1 MSEAASI
8 PVPNPVPNAPTAE
21 TSPPLIVQGDMTIL
35 LEVAHPMHDEAR
47 DAIAPFTELVKS
59 PEHVHTYA
67 ISHLS
72 LWNAASAGH
81 SSTEVLGT
89 LRRYSRYAL
98 PANVVFEIETF
109 MERYGQVRLLR
120 EPGGL
125 VLEADDPAV
134 LEEICRHRE
143 VAAYVE
149 EPPRNGRA
157 LLKPHARG
165 AVKVALTQI
174 GFPAED
180 LAGYAQGKPLEL
192 SLRET
197 TLEGKPM
204 HLRDYQD
211 AAARVFYSG
220 GSEKGGSGVV
230 VLPCGAGKTVVGMAT
245 MARCKCHTL
254 VLTTNVTAARHWIRE
269 ILDKTTLTADQVSE
283 YTGDYKSIS
292 PVTVATYQILTYRK
306 RKTEEYPHFG
316 LFSENPWGL
325 ILYDEVHLLPAPVF
339 RISADM
345 QATRRLG
352 LTATLVREDGKQKEV
367 FSLIGP
373 KRYEVPWKQL
383 EAQGW
388 IATAVCTEIRVP
400 LRQSERLTYALADL
414 REKTLL
420 ASTNPEKIPV
430 VKELLS
436 RHKGDRVL
444 IIGQY
449 LNQLDLFKD
458 LLGLPLITGATP
470 NSERER
476 LFHDFRSGAI
486 STLIVSKVGNFA
498 VDIPDANVLIQI
510 SGTFGSRQ
518 EEAQR
523 LGRVLRPKAN
533 GSLAHFYTLITRD
546 TKEQEFGMNRQLFL
560 IEQGYSYDVRE
571 WKEFLMSGG
580 ATHPEEAAAPAEAV
594 TEAEATAPQAPG
606 AAG

>member
-1 MSEAASI
+1 
-8 PVPNPVPNAPTAE
+8 
-21 TSPPLIVQGDMTIL
+21 MTVL
-35 LEVAHPMHDEAR
+35 LEVAHPLHDEAR

-59 PEHVHTYA
+59 PEHVHTYG

-81 SSTEVLGT
+81 TSREVLEI

-98 PANVVFEIETF
+98 PANVVYEVETF
-109 MERYGQVRLLR
+109 MDRYGLVRLKR
-120 EPGGL
+120 DGANL
-125 VLEADDPAV
+125 VLEADDPA
-134 LEEICRHRE
+134 LLAEICRHRE
-143 VAAYVE
+143 VMGHVA
-149 EPPRNGRA
+149 EPPADGRA

-165 AVKVALTQI
+165 PVKVALTQI

-180 LAGYAQGKPLEL
+180 LAGYASGNPLDLEL
-192 SLRET
+192 RT
-197 TLEGKPM
+197 TTVEGKQLK
-204 HLRDYQD
+204 LRDYQES
-211 AAARVFYSG
+211 ASRVFHAG
-220 GSEKGGSGVV
+220 GGEKGGSGVI
-230 VLPCGAGKTVVGMAT
+230 VLPCGAGKTVVGLAT

-254 VLTTNVTAARHWIRE
+254 VLTTNVTSARQWIRE
-269 ILDKTTLTADQVSE
+269 ILDKTNLTEDQVKE
-283 YTGDYKSIS
+283 YTGDRKTIA

-316 LFSENPWGL
+316 IFSENRWGL

-373 KRYEVPWKQL
+373 KRFEVPWKIL

-400 LRQSERLTYALADL
+400 LRNSERMTYALADL
-414 REKTLL
+414 REKTML
-420 ASTNPEKIPV
+420 ASTNPEKYPV

-436 RHKGDRVL
+436 RHKDDRVL

-449 LNQLDLFKD
+449 LNQLEQMRSILEV
-458 LLGLPLITGATP
+458 PLITGATP
-470 NSERER
+470 NPERER
-476 LFHDFRSGAI
+476 LYQAFRSGEI
-486 STLIVSKVGNFA
+486 QTLIVSKVGNFA

-533 GSLAHFYTLITRD
+533 NSKAHFYTLVTRD

-560 IEQGYSYDVRE
+560 IEQGYGYDVRE
-571 WKEFLMSGG
+571 WKDFVVNG
-580 ATHPEEAAAPAEAV
+580 
-594 TEAEATAPQAPG
+594 
-606 AAG
+606 

>member
-1 MSEAASI
+1 
-8 PVPNPVPNAPTAE
+8 
-21 TSPPLIVQGDMTIL
+21 MTVL
-35 LEVAHPMHDEAR
+35 LEVAHPQHDEAR

-59 PEHVHTYA
+59 PEHVHTYG

-81 SSTEVLGT
+81 SSAEVLDI

-98 PANVVFEIETF
+98 PANVVFEVESF
-109 MERYGQVRLLR
+109 MDRYGMVRLLR
-120 EPGGL
+120 TEQGL
-125 VLEADDPAV
+125 SLEADDPA
-134 LEEICRHRE
+134 LLAELCRHRE
-143 VAAYVE
+143 IAVHLAADPV
-149 EPPRNGRA
+149 GTRA
-157 LLKPHARG
+157 VLLPHARG
-165 AVKVALTQI
+165 PVKVALTQI

-180 LAGYAQGKPLEL
+180 LAGYTEGHPLEV

-197 TLEGKPM
+197 TVEGKPM
-204 HLRDYQD
+204 VLRDYQD
-211 AAARVFYSG
+211 SASRVFHAG
-220 GSEKGGSGVV
+220 GSERGGSGVV
-230 VLPCGAGKTVVGMAT
+230 VLPCGAGKTVVGLAT
-245 MARCKCHTL
+245 MVRCKCHTL
-254 VLTTNVTAARHWIRE
+254 VLTTNVTAARQWIRE
-269 ILDKTTLTADQVSE
+269 ILDKTTLRPDQVSE
-283 YTGDYKSIS
+283 YTGDNKSIA

-316 LFSENPWGL
+316 IFAQNNWGL

-373 KRYEVPWKQL
+373 KRFEMPWKQL

-388 IATAVCTEIRVP
+388 IATAICTEIRVP
-400 LRQSERLTYALADL
+400 LRNSERMTYALADL
-414 REKTLL
+414 REKTML

-430 VKELLS
+430 VKELLN
-436 RHKGDRVL
+436 RHKNDRVL

-449 LNQLDLFKD
+449 LNQLEQMKN
-458 LLGLPLITGATP
+458 LLGFPLITGSTP
-470 NSERER
+470 NPERER
-476 LFHDFRSGAI
+476 LFKEFRDGTI
-486 STLIVSKVGNFA
+486 TTLIVSKVGNFA

-523 LGRVLRPKAN
+523 LGRVLRPKSN
-533 GSLAHFYTLITRD
+533 GSVAHFYTLVTRD

-571 WKEFLMSGG
+571 WKEFLMSGDIPAPDTG
-580 ATHPEEAAAPAEAV
+580 APAHSDTPDAPKV
-594 TEAEATAPQAPG
+594 SDAPKGPDASAAEG
-606 AAG
+606 A

>member
-1 MSEAASI
+1 LSEPVTS
-8 PVPNPVPNAPTAE
+8 PVPNEPVTAIV
-21 TSPPLIVQGDMTIL
+21 PPLIVQGDMTVL
-35 LEVAHPMHDEAR
+35 LEVAHSQHDEAR

-59 PEHVHTYA
+59 PEHVHTYG

-81 SSTEVLGT
+81 SSDEVLGI

-109 MERYGQVRLLR
+109 MDRYGQVRLR
-120 EPGGL
+120 RGPEGL
-125 VLEADDPAV
+125 VLEADDPA
-134 LEEICRHRE
+134 LLAEICRHRE
-143 VAAYVE
+143 VAVHVE
-149 EPPRNGRA
+149 QPPRDGKA
-157 LLKPHARG
+157 ILKPHARG
-165 AVKVALTQI
+165 PVKVALTQV

-180 LAGYAQGKPLEL
+180 LAGYAQGAPLEL

-204 HLRDYQD
+204 RLRDYQE
-211 AAARVFYSG
+211 AASRVFHAG
-220 GSEKGGSGVV
+220 GSEKGGSGVI
-230 VLPCGAGKTVVGMAT
+230 VLPCGAGKTVVGLAT

-254 VLTTNVTAARHWIRE
+254 VLTTNVTAARQWIRE
-269 ILDKTTLTADQVSE
+269 VLDKTTLTADQVSE
-283 YTGDYKSIS
+283 YTGDSKTIA

-316 LFSENPWGL
+316 IFSENPWGL

-373 KRYEVPWKQL
+373 KRFEVPWKQL

-400 LRQSERLTYALADL
+400 LRNSERMTYALADL

-436 RHKGDRVL
+436 RHKDDRVL

-449 LNQLDLFKD
+449 LSQLELLKN
-458 LLGLPLITGATP
+458 LLGYPLITGATP

-476 LFHDFRSGAI
+476 LFQEFRTGVI

-498 VDIPDANVLIQI
+498 VDIPDANVLIQV

-533 GSLAHFYTLITRD
+533 GSKAHFYTLITRD

-560 IEQGYSYDVRE
+560 IEQGYNYDVRE
-571 WKEFLMSGG
+571 WRDFVVNG
-580 ATHPEEAAAPAEAV
+580 
-594 TEAEATAPQAPG
+594 
-606 AAG
+606 

>member
-1 MSEAASI
+1 LSETLTAPAPEAPSTASL
-8 PVPNPVPNAPTAE
+8 
-21 TSPPLIVQGDMTIL
+21 PLIVQGDMTVL
-35 LEVAHPMHDEAR
+35 LEVVHPLHDEAR
-47 DAIAPFTELVKS
+47 DAIAAFTELVKS
-59 PEHVHTYA
+59 PEHVHTYG

-81 SSTEVLGT
+81 TSDAVLGA
-89 LRRYSRYAL
+89 LRKYSRYAL

-109 MERYGQVRLLR
+109 MDRYGQVRLLR
-120 EPGGL
+120 TEEGL
-125 VLEADDPAV
+125 VLEAENASL
-134 LEEICRHRE
+134 LEEICKHRE
-143 VAAYVE
+143 IRAHLDG
-149 EPPRNGRA
+149 EPVNGRA
-157 LLKPHARG
+157 LLQPHARG
-165 AVKVALTQI
+165 PVKVALTQI

-180 LAGYAQGKPLEL
+180 LAGYAEGKPLDVM
-192 SLRET
+192 LRDK

-204 HLRDYQD
+204 ALRDYQD
-211 AAARVFYSG
+211 SASRVFYAG
-220 GSEKGGSGVV
+220 GTEKGGSGVV
-230 VLPCGAGKTVVGMAT
+230 VLPCGAGKTVVGLAT
-245 MARCKCHTL
+245 MARCRCHTL
-254 VLTTNVTAARHWIRE
+254 VLTTNVTAARQWIRE
-269 ILDKTTLTADQVSE
+269 ILDKTNLRPDQVSE
-283 YTGDYKSIS
+283 YTGDSKTIA

-316 LFSENPWGL
+316 IFSQNSWGL

-373 KRYEVPWKQL
+373 KKFEVPWKIL
-383 EAQGW
+383 EGQGW
-388 IATAVCTEIRVP
+388 IATAICTEIRVP
-400 LRQSERLTYALADL
+400 LRNSERVTYALADL
-414 REKTLL
+414 RTKTML

-436 RHKGDRVL
+436 RHKNDRVL

-449 LNQLDLFKD
+449 LAQLETMKD
-458 LLGLPLITGATP
+458 ILGVPLITGATP
-470 NSERER
+470 NPERER
-476 LFHDFRSGAI
+476 LYHEFRSGI
-486 STLIVSKVGNFA
+486 IQTLIVSKVGNFA

-560 IEQGYSYDVRE
+560 IEQGYTYDVRE
-571 WKEFLMSGG
+571 WKDYLMASE
-580 ATHPEEAAAPAEAV
+580 APEAVEAAVEPEK
-594 TEAEATAPQAPG
+594 
-606 AAG
+606 AG

>member
-1 MSEAASI
+1 
-8 PVPNPVPNAPTAE
+8 
-21 TSPPLIVQGDMTIL
+21 MTVL
-35 LEVAHPMHDEAR
+35 LEVIHPMHDEAR

-59 PEHVHTYA
+59 PEHVHTYG

-81 SSTEVLGT
+81 TSGEVLDI

-98 PANVVFEIETF
+98 PANVVFEIESF
-109 MERYGQVRLLR
+109 MDRYGIVRLR
-120 EPGGL
+120 RADEGL
-125 VLEADDPAV
+125 VLEADDAA
-134 LEEICRHRE
+134 LLDEICRHRE
-143 VAAYVE
+143 IAAHIAE
-149 EPPRNGRA
+149 QPEHFPGTGRA
-157 LLKPHARG
+157 LLLPHARG
-165 AVKVALTQI
+165 PVKVALTQI

-180 LAGYAQGKPLEL
+180 LAGYAEGHPLEL

-197 TLEGKPM
+197 TLDGKPM
-204 HLRDYQD
+204 RLRDYQD
-211 AAARVFYSG
+211 AASRVFHAG
-220 GSEKGGSGVV
+220 GSEKGGSGVI
-230 VLPCGAGKTVVGMAT
+230 VLPCGAGKTVVGLAT
-245 MARCKCHTL
+245 MARCQCHTL
-254 VLTTNVTAARHWIRE
+254 VLTTNVTAARQWIRE
-269 ILDKTTLTADQVSE
+269 ILDKTTLTPDQVSE
-283 YTGDYKSIS
+283 YTGDSKTIA

-316 LFSENPWGL
+316 IFAQNNWGL

-400 LRQSERLTYALADL
+400 LRNSERMTYALADL
-414 REKTLL
+414 REKTML

-430 VKELLS
+430 VRELLA

-449 LNQLDLFKD
+449 LSQLDLLRD
-458 LLGLPLITGATP
+458 LLEFPLITGATP
-470 NSERER
+470 NGERER
-476 LFHDFRSGAI
+476 LFAAFRSGEI

-498 VDIPDANVLIQI
+498 VDIPDANVLIQV

-523 LGRVLRPKAN
+523 LGRVLRPKVN
-533 GSLAHFYTLITRD
+533 GSKAHFYTLITRD

-560 IEQGYSYDVRE
+560 IEQGYTYDVRE
-571 WKEFLMSGG
+571 WKEMVVNG
-580 ATHPEEAAAPAEAV
+580 
-594 TEAEATAPQAPG
+594 
-606 AAG
+606 

>member
-1 MSEAASI
+1 LQETPAVSESETTTA
-8 PVPNPVPNAPTAE
+8 PVT
-21 TSPPLIVQGDMTIL
+21 PPLIVQGDMTVL
-35 LEVAHPMHDEAR
+35 LEVTHPLHDEAR

-59 PEHVHTYA
+59 PEHVHTYG

-81 SSTEVLGT
+81 SSEEVLGI
-89 LRRYSRYAL
+89 LRRLSRYAL
-98 PANVVFEIETF
+98 PANVVFEIESF
-109 MERYGQVRLLR
+109 MDRYGQVRLR
-120 EPGGL
+120 RAPEGL
-125 VLEADDPAV
+125 VLEAEDAA
-134 LEEICRHRE
+134 LLAEICKHRE
-143 VAAYVE
+143 VAVHLA
-149 EPPRNGRA
+149 EPPQGGRA
-157 LLKPHARG
+157 LLLPHARG
-165 AVKVALTQI
+165 PVKVALTQI

-180 LAGYAQGKPLEL
+180 LAGYAEGHPLEV
-192 SLRET
+192 SLREI

-204 HLRDYQD
+204 SLRDYQEG
-211 AAARVFYSG
+211 ASRVFHAG

-230 VLPCGAGKTVVGMAT
+230 VLPCGAGKTVVGLAT

-254 VLTTNVTAARHWIRE
+254 VLTTNVTAARQWIRE
-269 ILDKTTLTADQVSE
+269 ILDKTTLTPDQVSE
-283 YTGDYKSIS
+283 YTGDSKTIA

-316 LFSENPWGL
+316 IFAENSWGL

-400 LRQSERLTYALADL
+400 LRNSERLTYALADL

-449 LNQLDLFKD
+449 LNQLDLLRD
-458 LLGLPLITGATP
+458 LLGFPLITGATP
-470 NSERER
+470 NGERER
-476 LFHDFRSGAI
+476 LFQAFRSGEI

-498 VDIPDANVLIQI
+498 VDIPDANVLIQV

-523 LGRVLRPKAN
+523 LGRVLRPKVN
-533 GSLAHFYTLITRD
+533 GSKAHFYTLITRD

-560 IEQGYSYDVRE
+560 IEQGYTYDVRE
-571 WKEFLMSGG
+571 WKEFVMSGET
-580 ATHPEEAAAPAEAV
+580 AAPEETAKQEEAV
-594 TEAEATAPQAPG
+594 VPG
-606 AAG
+606 AAGKPE

>member
-1 MSEAASI
+1 MSE
-8 PVPNPVPNAPTAE
+8 NPIATAPDV
-21 TSPPLIVQGDMTIL
+21 TSPTSLPLIVQGDMTVL
-35 LEVAHPMHDEAR
+35 LEVIHPMHDEAR

-59 PEHVHTYA
+59 PEHVHTYG

-81 SSTEVLGT
+81 SSAEVLDI

-98 PANVVFEIETF
+98 PANVVFEIESF
-109 MERYGQVRLLR
+109 MDRYGMVRLLR
-120 EPGGL
+120 TEQGL
-125 VLEADDPAV
+125 ALEADDPA
-134 LEEICRHRE
+134 LLAELCKHRE
-143 VAAYVE
+143 IAVHLAADPVG
-149 EPPRNGRA
+149 NRA
-157 LLKPHARG
+157 VLLPHARG
-165 AVKVALTQI
+165 PVKVALTQI

-180 LAGYAQGKPLEL
+180 LAGYVEGHPLDI

-197 TLEGKPM
+197 TLDDKPM
-204 HLRDYQD
+204 KLRDYQD
-211 AAARVFYSG
+211 AASRVFHAG

-230 VLPCGAGKTVVGMAT
+230 VLPCGAGKTVVGLAT

-254 VLTTNVTAARHWIRE
+254 VLTTNVTAARQWIRE
-269 ILDKTTLTADQVSE
+269 ILDKTTLRPDQVSE
-283 YTGDYKSIS
+283 YTGDSKSIA

-306 RKTEEYPHFG
+306 RKSEEYPHFG
-316 LFSENPWGL
+316 IFAENNWGL

-400 LRQSERLTYALADL
+400 LRNSERMTYALADL
-414 REKTLL
+414 REKTML

-436 RHKGDRVL
+436 RHKDDRVL

-449 LNQLDLFKD
+449 LNQLELIQS
-458 LLGLPLITGATP
+458 LLGFPLITGSTP

-476 LFHDFRSGAI
+476 LFKEFREGVI
-486 STLIVSKVGNFA
+486 STLIVSKVANFA
-498 VDIPDANVLIQI
+498 IDIPDANVLIQI

-523 LGRVLRPKAN
+523 LGRVLRPKSN
-533 GSLAHFYTLITRD
+533 GAIAHFYTLVTRD

-571 WKEFLMSGG
+571 WKDFLVNG
-580 ATHPEEAAAPAEAV
+580 EAAAEAV
-594 TEAEATAPQAPG
+594 TATA
-606 AAG
+606 AGEAGE

>member
-1 MSEAASI
+1 MSETALNQASEPAPAAPAPA
-8 PVPNPVPNAPTAE
+8 PVA
-21 TSPPLIVQGDMTIL
+21 PLIVQGDMTIL

-81 SSTEVLGT
+81 SSAEVLET
-89 LRRYSRYAL
+89 LRKYSRYAL

-109 MERYGQVRLLR
+109 MDRYGLVRLTR
-120 EPGGL
+120 TEQGL
-125 VLEADDPAV
+125 ALEADDPA
-134 LEEICRHRE
+134 LLAEICRHRE
-143 VAAYVE
+143 IAVHLAADPTE
-149 EPPRNGRA
+149 NRA
-157 LLKPHARG
+157 ILLPHARG
-165 AVKVALTQI
+165 PVKVALTQI

-180 LAGYAQGKPLEL
+180 LAGYVEGQPLEI

-204 HLRDYQD
+204 KLRDYQD

-220 GSEKGGSGVV
+220 GTEKGGSGVV
-230 VLPCGAGKTVVGMAT
+230 VLPCGAGKTVVGLAT

-254 VLTTNVTAARHWIRE
+254 VLTTNVTAARQWIRE
-269 ILDKTTLTADQVSE
+269 ILDKTTLTPDQVSE
-283 YTGDYKSIS
+283 YTGDSKSIA

-316 LFSENPWGL
+316 LFSGNPWGL

-373 KRYEVPWKQL
+373 KRFEVPWKQL

-400 LRQSERLTYALADL
+400 LRNSERTAYALADL
-414 REKTLL
+414 REKTML

-436 RHKGDRVL
+436 RHKDDRVL

-449 LNQLDLFKD
+449 LNQLELLKD

-470 NSERER
+470 NPERER
-476 LFHDFRSGAI
+476 LFHDFRTGAI

-498 VDIPDANVLIQI
+498 VDIPDANVLIQV

-533 GSLAHFYTLITRD
+533 GSLAHFYTLVTRD

-560 IEQGYSYDVRE
+560 VEQGYSYDVRE
-571 WKEFLMSGG
+571 WKDFLLAGD
-580 ATHPEEAAAPAEAV
+580 ATKPAAGDAREPEAV
-594 TEAEATAPQAPG
+594 A
-606 AAG
+606 